1 MPTVPGPITRLYIF
15 GAIMLQSLL
24 THTPANE
31 PISPMQIVALFIQ
44 EQAKP
49 SDESPTYFD
58 PSALARALLLPGNV
72 AAAYMKGET
81 PVDMT
86 DTFERGIEIATRRG
100 AWWKTTKNHEMWV
113 AASWASV
120 FGALISFMQ
129 RRTHFLSLLGVLL
142 FGYTMTI
149 NSLAPSIQ
157 FGLLAASALA
167 GVSERYAA
175 IGAGAEARVKAD

>member
-1 MPTVPGPITRLYIF
+1 
-15 GAIMLQSLL
+15 
-24 THTPANE
+24 
-31 PISPMQIVALFIQ
+31 
-44 EQAKP
+44 
-49 SDESPTYFD
+49 
-58 PSALARALLLPGNV
+58 
-72 AAAYMKGET
+72 
-81 PVDMT
+81 
-86 DTFERGIEIATRRG
+86 
-100 AWWKTTKNHEMWV
+100 MWV

-142 FGYTMTI
+142 FGYTMLQ
-149 NSLAPSIQ
+149 NGLAPSVQ

>member
-1 MPTVPGPITRLYIF
+1 M
-15 GAIMLQSLL
+15 
-24 THTPANE
+24 
-31 PISPMQIVALFIQ
+31 
-44 EQAKP
+44 
-49 SDESPTYFD
+49 
-58 PSALARALLLPGNV
+58 LLPGNV

-142 FGYTMTI
+142 FGYTMLQ
-149 NSLAPSIQ
+149 NGLAPSVQ